1 MGGEDS
7 EESTDGSHER
17 AAWDS
22 WRGAECSD
30 PFGRLPRDVLV
41 TAWFVA
47 FVPVV
52 AVFFIWLA
60 LYARSNS
67 GNQDQSYRS
76 EGGPG
81 IAITYSAPFQ
91 GITEYPATSDAP
103 QPASSSPTADPTSE
117 ATAVDSVLRQ
127 TASDRKAAAAA
138 VTDLTSCGASTGL
151 SGDVQ
156 ALQAAQSDRTSLVNQ
171 LQNDPVDQLEGGSQA
186 VQLLEAALQDSATAD
201 GDYAQAAQDFS
212 ANPNS
217 CTADHV
223 TQDTHFQAG
232 QNEDTTAT
240 ADKTSFTAAWNP
252 IAQQYGLQLWD
263 QGGF

>member
-1 MGGEDS
+1 M
-7 EESTDGSHER
+7 
-17 AAWDS
+17 WDS
-22 WRGAECSD
+22 WREAERSD

-60 LYARSNS
+60 TYARSHP
-67 GNQDQSYRS
+67 GNQGQSYGS
-76 EGGPG
+76 EPGPG
-81 IAITYSAPFQ
+81 IYNTYSAPSQ

-117 ATAVDSVLRQ
+117 ASAVDSVLRQ

-138 VTDLTSCGASTGL
+138 VTDLASCGASTGL

-156 ALQAAQSDRTSLVNQ
+156 ALQAAQSDRASLVNQ
-171 LQNDPVDQLEGGSQA
+171 LRNDPVDQLEGGSQA
-186 VQLLEAALQDSATAD
+186 VQLLETALQDSATAD
-201 GDYAQAAQDFS
+201 GDYAQAGQDVS
-212 ANPNS
+212 ANPSS
-217 CTADHV
+217 CTANEI

-232 QNEDTTAT
+232 QNQDKTAT
-240 ADKTSFTAAWNP
+240 ADKTSFTAVWNP
-252 IAQQYGLQLWD
+252 IAQQYGLQPWD
-263 QGGF
+263 QSGF